1 MKYGE
6 NGTKIVDQVTG
17 EMRKVIKDDNNIN
30 YLEKLDTSL
39 KEIMEI
45 WYRLMRVMKSTK
57 RQKSATIA
65 KFKAD
70 TIALNKAIHKFVT
83 DEPVPGTGNEH
94 PQFLKS
100 HLLFD
105 YHIQDFLELW
115 ETLGGF
121 DEQSIESTHPQFNQ
135 LLRRYGNTRG
145 RKLKRQVIRQFLF
158 ERASFVVELIDRM
171 LEATSKKKRTGVK
184 KRGSGDDVVAAR
196 EETEASMSA
205 LSRLEN
211 DMNENRI
218 LHPGLLE
225 NFPFVDPLDTCI
237 TPCNHCGKRLLKFG
251 EAVHYHEYHSGVIT
265 NDADDGEEA
274 I

>member
-1 MKYGE
+1 
-6 NGTKIVDQVTG
+6 
-17 EMRKVIKDDNNIN
+17 
-30 YLEKLDTSL
+30 
-39 KEIMEI
+39 
-45 WYRLMRVMKSTK
+45 
-57 RQKSATIA
+57 
-65 KFKAD
+65 
-70 TIALNKAIHKFVT
+70 
-83 DEPVPGTGNEH
+83 
-94 PQFLKS
+94 LKS

-158 ERASFVVELIDRM
+158 ERASFVVELIDGM

-184 KRGSGDDVVAAR
+184 KRGSGDDVVEAR

-218 LHPGLLE
+218 LHPGSLE
-225 NFPFVDPLDTCI
+225 NFPFVDPLDKCI